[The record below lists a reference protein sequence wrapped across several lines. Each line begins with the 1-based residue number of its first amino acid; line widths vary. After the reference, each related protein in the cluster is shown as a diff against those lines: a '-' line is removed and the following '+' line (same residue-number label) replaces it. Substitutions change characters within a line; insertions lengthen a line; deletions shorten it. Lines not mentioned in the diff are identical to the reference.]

1 MSQITPLLQQDSD
14 SGEEENTEDLQLTFR
29 IMPSNTSI
37 FAVKKSIYAL
47 TFLSALGG
55 FLFGYDTGMLIWF
68 V

>member
-29 IMPSNTSI
+29 IMASNTSI

-55 FLFGYDTGMLIWF
+55 FLFGYDTGM
-68 V
+68 

>member
-29 IMPSNTSI
+29 IMASNTSI

-55 FLFGYDTGMLIWF
+55 FLFGYDTGK
-68 V
+68 